1 MATSISFRVHNVH
14 FDIYLTQSLFQDHMM
29 AALTPSVTSA
39 FNKKK
44 KKGEEERQQ
53 QLCPS
58 QQKLGLL
65 EAALFIQFFYGLNYV
80 PQN

>member
-1 MATSISFRVHNVH
+1 MVASVNFRVHNVH
-14 FDIYLTQSLFQDHMM
+14 FDIDLTQSLFQDHMM

-39 FNKKK
+39 FNQKK

-53 QLCPS
+53 QLCP